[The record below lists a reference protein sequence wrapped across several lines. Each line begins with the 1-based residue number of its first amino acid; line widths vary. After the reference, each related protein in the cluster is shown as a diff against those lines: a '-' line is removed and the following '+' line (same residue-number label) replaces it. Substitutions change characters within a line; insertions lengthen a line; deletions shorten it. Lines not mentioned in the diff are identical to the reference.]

1 MLNIVTANIQMW
13 VRERGRHSAKHLQ
26 ESSGGDLLK
35 YYTQLIFTNYFYF
48 YITLFKNKHC
58 FTSNIYKN

>member
-35 YYTQLIFTNYFYF
+35 YYTAKFYKLFIFT
-48 YITLFKNKHC
+48 
-58 FTSNIYKN
+58 